1 MAKQLNSK
9 TTVFVPL
16 PGPVLSPEI
25 LAQQALAELR
35 KISDPRRAQG
45 AQRYFKNEVRVMGA
59 ETEDLRVLAKTLTGR
74 VKGRW
79 TFAQATS
86 LCEILLNNPYLEAK
100 SAGVLILGRF
110 VPDAH
115 PVFFLKMRNWLESG
129 LLDNWAST
137 DTLCGEVLSPFVARF
152 PELRYQF
159 KTWTESQSLWVQRA
173 AAVVLVPFARRGQ
186 WLDLA
191 YDVVERLLPSRED
204 LIHKAAGWLLREA
217 GKTNMGRLEKY
228 LRSLGPKIPRTTVR
242 YAVEKFDAKK
252 RKAILAATSR

>member
-1 MAKQLNSK
+1 MAKRLNSK
-9 TTVFVPL
+9 TTGFVPL

-25 LAQQALAELR
+25 LAQEALAELR

-45 AQRYFKNEVRVMGA
+45 AQRYFKEAVRVMGA
-59 ETEDLRVLAKTLTGR
+59 ETEDCRALAKSLFGK

-79 TFAQATS
+79 TFTQATS

-100 SAGVLILGRF
+100 AAGVFVLGRF
-110 VPDAH
+110 IPDAH
-115 PVFFLKMRNWLESG
+115 PVFFLKMRNWLEAG
-129 LLDNWAST
+129 LLDSWASS

-159 KTWTESQSLWVQRA
+159 KSWTESKSLWVQRS

-191 YDVVERLLPSRED
+191 YDVAGRLFPSGED
-204 LIHKAAGWLLREA
+204 LIHKASGWLLREA

-228 LRSLGPKIPRTTVR
+228 LRANGKRMPRTAVR
-242 YAVEKFDAKK
+242 YAIEKFDPKK